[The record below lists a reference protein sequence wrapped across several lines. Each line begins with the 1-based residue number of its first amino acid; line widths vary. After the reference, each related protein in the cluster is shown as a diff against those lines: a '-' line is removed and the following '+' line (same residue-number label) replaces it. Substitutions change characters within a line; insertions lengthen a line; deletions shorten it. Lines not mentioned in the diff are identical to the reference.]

1 MLAVLPVH
9 AWRAAEENA
18 KDRRIGPP
26 TQIGLSDQCVLTNQC
41 VDWVSAPILFN
52 DHYRCHDHDANCQDP
67 HHGNVQKNEFL
78 TKKHYMQI
86 ELQVGLWVFQWQLLQ
101 YMRAP
106 IYASPGDIWFIKV
119 ILQKRLDANR
129 DTLVG
134 VEPLY

>member
-52 DHYRCHDHDANCQDP
+52 DHYRCHDHDANCQILIM
-67 HHGNVQKNEFL
+67 EM
-78 TKKHYMQI
+78 Y
-86 ELQVGLWVFQWQLLQ
+86 
-101 YMRAP
+101 R
-106 IYASPGDIWFIKV
+106 KV
-119 ILQKRLDANR
+119 NF
-129 DTLVG
+129 
-134 VEPLY
+134 